1 MTALELQKIKRQP
14 IKFDAET
21 HRYIWE
27 PTGEIFVHSVTGIT
41 GFDMDEKKKKAIEKT
56 KHIWAPRG
64 SAVHA
69 VFEYCLN
76 LKIKSRDPDFI
87 EEALDENSELSKNWE
102 KYSKWTLPLTTHR
115 YFYEDFEPIETEFT
129 VCDRKNSIAGTFDA
143 FGFDKRTK
151 KYVLLDL
158 KTQQSEKANPYNT
171 NEQLG
176 AYLSMLMSL
185 GVHVDECRT
194 VWCRPNKTVVGEFQ
208 HPTDCLSDW
217 NYKLDIWK
225 MYQEE
230 F

>member
-1 MTALELQKIKRQP
+1 MTQLELQKIKRQP

-76 LKIKSRDPDFI
+76 LKIKARDPDFI

-185 GVHVDECRT
+185 GVQVDECRT
-194 VWCRPNKTVVGEFQ
+194 VWCRPNKTVIGEFQ

>member
-1 MTALELQKIKRQP
+1 MTSLNLQTIKRQP

-41 GFDMDEKKKKAIEKT
+41 GFDMDEKKKIAIART
-56 KHIWAPRG
+56 KPIWAPRG
-64 SAVHA
+64 TAVHSI
-69 VFEYCLN
+69 FEWCLN
-76 LKIKSRDPDFI
+76 NKKNHNNEKRI
-87 EEALDENSELSKNWE
+87 EEGSELAKNWE
-102 KYSKWTLPLTTHR
+102 NYKDWIEPLTSHR

-129 VCDRKNSIAGTFDA
+129 VCDRQNSIAGTFDA

-158 KTQQSEKANPYNT
+158 KTQQSARANPYNT

-176 AYLSMLMSL
+176 AYLSMLL
-185 GVHVDECRT
+185 KIGVQVDECRT
-194 VWCRPNKTVVGEFQ
+194 VWCRPKKTVIGEFQ
-208 HPTDCLSDW
+208 HPNDCLSAW
-217 NYKLDIWK
+217 NDKLDLWK

>member
-1 MTALELQKIKRQP
+1 MTAINLQKLERQP

-41 GFDMDEKKKKAIEKT
+41 GFDMDEKKKIAIERT
-56 KHIWAPRG
+56 KPIWAPRG
-64 SAVHA
+64 SAVHS

-76 LKIKSRDPDFI
+76 LKIQSREQNFV
-87 EEALDENSELSKNWE
+87 EKELDENSELAKNWE
-102 KYSKWTLPLTTHR
+102 KYSEWTLPLTTHR
-115 YFYEDFEPIETEFT
+115 YFYEDFIPIETEFT
-129 VCDRKNSIAGTFDA
+129 VCDRQNSIAGTFDA

-151 KYVLLDL
+151 KYVLIDL
-158 KTQQSEKANPYNT
+158 KTQQSARANPYNT

-176 AYLSMLMSL
+176 AYLSMLL
-185 GVHVDECRT
+185 KIGVQVDECRT
-194 VWCRPNKTVVGEFQ
+194 VWCRPNKTVIGEFQ
-208 HPTDCLSDW
+208 HPDDCLSAW
-217 NYKLDIWK
+217 NDKLDLWK